1 MMAGFG
7 GSSVAGGR
15 GGALRDQGL
24 EGLGSLWCGVV
35 LSR

>member
-15 GGALRDQGL
+15 GGALRIRGWRV
-24 EGLGSLWCGVV
+24 LGRLWGGV